1 MNWTKDKRQS
11 LTKRETQR
19 AEGPRE
25 HPGAQARR
33 RFMVGKYEVIAQP
46 IPGSAQMLRYT
57 VFLGGTRIGA
67 TVSVPTE
74 SDCSYLE
81 KPPPV
86 PPLKPFQAHY
96 RPGRPKKSSVPPPA
110 ASERRPGLAAEDL
123 PPGLSLREFG
133 MTEDR

>member
-1 MNWTKDKRQS
+1 MNSSKDRIKSPTEAKAR
-11 LTKRETQR
+11 LR
-19 AEGPRE
+19 EGPRE
-25 HPGAQARR
+25 HPGAQVRR

-74 SDCSYLE
+74 SDCNYLE
-81 KPPPV
+81 NPPAV

-96 RPGRPKKSSVPPPA
+96 RPGRPKKSAAPAPA
-110 ASERRPGLAAEDL
+110 AERRHGVAAEDL
-123 PPGLSLREFG
+123 PPGVSLREFG
-133 MTEDR
+133 MTEEH